1 MLSGYLKRQV
11 WLKFQGRIVCVCVS
25 ACVQESSTHAST
37 STKHLRGSLKVP
49 LSQLDSHHIHVPIPY

>member
-25 ACVQESSTHAST
+25 VCVQESSTHAST
-37 STKHLRGSLKVP
+37 SIKLRGSLKVP
-49 LSQLDSHHIHVPIPY
+49 LSQLYSHHIHVPIPY